1 MQQTDT
7 KRATL
12 TIPEIAERL
21 GISRSAAYALA
32 ARSALPVPT
41 IKLGRRMVV
50 SRQLIERLL
59 ASGSSEDPTTH
70 DVEAAGQN
78 PFPTEDPA
86 S

>member
-12 TIPEIAERL
+12 TIPEIAECL

-32 ARSALPVPT
+32 TRSALPVPT
-41 IKLGRRMVV
+41 IRLGRRMVV
-50 SRQLIERLL
+50 SRQSIERLL
-59 ASGSSEDPTTH
+59 ASGSSEDPTAH
-70 DVEAAGQN
+70 DVEAVGQVRV
-78 PFPTEDPA
+78 PLEEPE